1 MPRKSVPA
9 FVINVPVSKAV
20 LDRAIEASLYDI
32 DDFDAQHFKA
42 AGFTKAELKQDL
54 ASNPVFIQRITR
66 QMVNSALEGINNDI
80 RHGEISHGEHP
91 LITTAERALDKAYNE
106 AVKRAEARH
115 EAARKAENAKAAAD
129 RIKNAAKLL
138 KEAGYQVVKA

>member
-9 FVINVPVSKAV
+9 FVINVPVSKAM

-42 AGFTKAELKQDL
+42 AGFTKAKLKQDL
-54 ASNPVFIQRITR
+54 AGNPVFIQRITR
-66 QMVNSALEGINNDI
+66 QMVKSALDSIENEI
-80 RHGEISHGEHP
+80 RHGDIGHGEHS
-91 LITTAERALDKAYNE
+91 LITTATLALEKADRE
-106 AVKRAEARH
+106 AAARDEARW